1 MPTPIRNYKGK
12 DAEMLIA
19 TSTIIESAITNKEFL
34 TGKRATW
41 ADPFFDN
48 LKTLIDT
55 SIQTNL
61 GIDGGKNLRQ
71 STQAI
76 KQVQV
81 DAMKD
86 LALFK
91 VQFTEDFKKEKV
103 RSTEIQT
110 QLGFTTYLK
119 KAQAGDQEALISL
132 LYQFKINM
140 APALSTEISS
150 KGTDPKLI
158 SNIIDYADIL
168 KEANVNQE
176 TFKGSKK
183 TVTAAALNDFNSIYD
198 KVISIA
204 KISSKLFIGQPEFQ
218 SQFSYSKVL
227 KAMNSTKQP
236 PQDPKSPK

>member
-19 TSTIIESAITNKEFL
+19 SSTIIESAITNKEFL

-110 QLGFTTYLK
+110 QLGITTYLK

-158 SNIIDYADIL
+158 SNIIGYADIL

-183 TVTAAALNDFNSIYD
+183 TVTAAALTDFNSIYD

-236 PQDPKSPK
+236 PEDPKSPK